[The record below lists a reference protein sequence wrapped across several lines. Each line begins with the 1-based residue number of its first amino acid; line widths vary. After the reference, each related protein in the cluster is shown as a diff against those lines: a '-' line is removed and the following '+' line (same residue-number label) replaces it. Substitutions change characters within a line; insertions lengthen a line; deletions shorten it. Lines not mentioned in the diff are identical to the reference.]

1 MTERKLTIVRSV
13 PLREG
18 LYYATEM
25 AKERGAEMFSPDII
39 LNAMGE
45 ERGRPARYESYY
57 QYREAVKAAMDRV
70 IIGSGPGKSALLYAV
85 LPTLRSVMDIV
96 WWFTQSED
104 PSVVEVI
111 DIDENTLRDDNLPS
125 LWKDIPEEAT
135 LLKKQWEPWMT
146 ETRYPTRMV
155 TSAFRPQ
162 EEAKDAK
169 PSAVAYL
176 RTLCDEVSAMEDCD
190 PVIKEWVDAL
200 VERLLGFSA
209 MLYVEDLHFLGLLTN
224 DYDKYVGL
232 VKHILHWRT
241 SLLTPVFTHQDH
253 PPKEETDNA

>member
-125 LWKDIPEEAT
+125 LWKAIPEEAT

-169 PSAVAYL
+169 PSAVEYL
-176 RTLCDEVSAMEDCD
+176 RTLCDEVSAREDCD

-232 VKHILHWRT
+232 VKHILLQRT
-241 SLLTPVFTHQDH
+241 GFVDSHLYPPIH
-253 PPKEETDNA
+253 PSKEETDNA